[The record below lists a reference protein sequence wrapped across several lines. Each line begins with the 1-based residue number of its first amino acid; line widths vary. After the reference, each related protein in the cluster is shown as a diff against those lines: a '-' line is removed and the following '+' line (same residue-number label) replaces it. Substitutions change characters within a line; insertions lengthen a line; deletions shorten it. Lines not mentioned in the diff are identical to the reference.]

1 MLRRSNRALKLKENS
16 SHDEPPT
23 KRKCK
28 HDSDSEV
35 SDSSFEDNSSGD
47 VFVPIHS
54 TEKKES
60 CTLNLS
66 ESDSDNEVQDSKNI
80 KAKQFQQSD
89 TESEEDEIC
98 QTNFDFTNFL
108 NSQSGTKLKETEV
121 KSQSVNTTDINGPY
135 NNLDVAKI
143 LSVGEGVN
151 LGTVKEL
158 LNNTDN
164 NAEEEL
170 KREDNYTIPDMVEVN
185 VKLPNDIKCKK
196 GQDMQNLLRRR
207 MNMICKE
214 TQILIHKVN
223 LLLWISYGNNLN
235 GVINSPEVMGSALS
249 LIPSKK
255 AYPPKQCDL
264 NYLENYIAWFSK
276 KIKISSKINPLNKI
290 TILSLAEQFSNCEAK
305 TRYEL
310 IVMFISMLRSLG
322 LHVRLVVNI
331 NAVPIKPTSEQ
342 LLGPLT
348 DEYNMK
354 PSSSKSKVKIK
365 QETLAKSEYF
375 STKSNKL
382 KGDLKILDKK
392 KNKSVNDDNKSKN
405 KKSKLSE
412 KLDENISTT
421 DEEEDTIFV
430 KSNKKKSEY
439 FKSNKSQVNVNKS
452 VSKMSKPVLNNKT
465 GKNKKSIISQKIDRR
480 VLSTD
485 EEDNSTLTENNETK
499 TKKKIKN
506 DFWAEVFLEM
516 EEKWFCV
523 DVIGQ
528 RLHCIKEIY
537 VSCLVI
543 NLFYICKTKLGCD
556 NLNLKLILIAKTYSR
571 YLKLI

>member
-1 MLRRSNRALKLKENS
+1 MLRRSNRVLKSKENS

-28 HDSDSEV
+28 RDSDSEV
-35 SDSSFEDNSSGD
+35 SDSSSEDNSSGD

-54 TEKKES
+54 TENNKS

-80 KAKQFQQSD
+80 KAKQLLQSD

-108 NSQSGTKLKETEV
+108 NSQSGTKLTETEA
-121 KSQSVNTTDINGPY
+121 KSQSVNTTDVNCPY
-135 NNLDVAKI
+135 NNLDVANI

-158 LNNTDN
+158 LNNT
-164 NAEEEL
+164 EEEL
-170 KREDNYTIPDMVEVN
+170 KRDDNYTIPDMVEVN

-207 MNMICKE
+207 MNTICKE

-223 LLLWISYGNNLN
+223 LLLWMSYGNNLN
-235 GVINSPEVMGSALS
+235 SVINSPEVMGSALS

-276 KIKISSKINPLNKI
+276 KIKISSRTNPLNEI
-290 TILSLAEQFSNCEAK
+290 TILSLVEQFSNCEAK

-310 IVMFISMLRSLG
+310 IIMFISMLRSLG
-322 LHVRLVVNI
+322 LNVRLVVNI

-348 DEYNMK
+348 DEDNMK
-354 PSSSKSKVKIK
+354 PSSSKSKIKIK

-382 KGDLKILDKK
+382 KVDLKKSDKK
-392 KNKSVNDDNKSKN
+392 KNKSVSDDNKSKN
-405 KKSKLSE
+405 KKSKLSG

-421 DEEEDTIFV
+421 DDEEDTIFV

-439 FKSNKSQVNVNKS
+439 FKSNKPQVNISKS
-452 VSKMSKPVLNNKT
+452 VGKMSNPILNNKT

-537 VSCLVI
+537 VSCSVI
-543 NLFYICKTKLGCD
+543 NLCYIYKTK
-556 NLNLKLILIAKTYSR
+556 
-571 YLKLI
+571 